1 MKRKL
6 RILLA
11 DDQIIVRFG
20 LRRILELTDSFECYI
35 AEVDNGAE
43 VLKALLEEDFDIVLM
58 DIEMPRLDG
67 IATVEKMRLS
77 RNFTPVLFLSVHS
90 DLHIIRQAIHVGGN
104 GYLLKCCNIH
114 DLVEAINKVSD
125 GGDHFCTEVVQMTDG
140 LKKKRDLNMELIR
153 DLTSREWQVLKMLAD
168 DITNEEIAKE
178 LSISVR
184 TIEGYRLS
192 LKNKLQVNSLAGI
205 VKFAYRNGY
214 CE

>member
-1 MKRKL
+1 
-6 RILLA
+6 
-11 DDQIIVRFG
+11 
-20 LRRILELTDSFECYI
+20 
-35 AEVDNGAE
+35 
-43 VLKALLEEDFDIVLM
+43 
-58 DIEMPRLDG
+58 MPRLDG

-104 GYLLKCCNIH
+104 GYLLKCCSIN
-114 DLVEAINKVSD
+114 DLVEAIDKVSN
-125 GGDHFCTEVVQMTDG
+125 GEDHFCPEVLQLTDT
-140 LKKKRDLNMELIR
+140 LKKKRDVNTGLVG

-168 DITNEEIAKE
+168 DMTNEEIANE
-178 LSISVR
+178 LSISIR